1 MKTQQQTIATAA
13 AYLPQT
19 LQTLSPQV
27 SSPDAANSANEC
39 SALSVFRGCAPATV
53 EQLMPLLYRLAVNF
67 PAMGT
72 TYTVGAERI
81 SFWTV
86 LGEQL
91 AQLGW
96 SAERTRYAVEYM
108 LRRCPYKE
116 FRVAEFLNLDKH
128 VATLSNEDFA
138 AIERSRAPHKPIVS
152 MQLDGKQVLMFQED
166 ADRLGYTGYRRRYT
180 TYEAERMT
188 KQERLANGIRWL
200 D

>member
-1 MKTQQQTIATAA
+1 METLNQIVTAEYLHKTSQQ
-13 AYLPQT
+13 
-19 LQTLSPQV
+19 LSRQD
-27 SSPDAANSANEC
+27 SSQEVVESNN
-39 SALSVFRGCAPATV
+39 ALSVFRGYAPATV

-116 FRVAEFLNLDKH
+116 FRVAEFLNIDKH
-128 VATLSNEDFA
+128 VTTLSNADFA
-138 AIERSRAPHKPIVS
+138 AIERSRVPHKPIVS
-152 MQLDGKQVLMFQED
+152 VQAGDRQVLMWQED
-166 ADRLGYTGYRRRYT
+166 ADRIGYKDYRRRYT

-188 KQERLANGIRWL
+188 PQQRRENGIRWM

>member
-1 MKTQQQTIATAA
+1 METQNQIATVA

-19 LQTLSPQV
+19 SQALSPQA
-27 SSPDAANSANEC
+27 SSPEAVNSAN
-39 SALSVFRGCAPATV
+39 ALSVFRACAPATV
-53 EQLMPLLYRLAVNF
+53 EQIMPLLYRLAVNF

-72 TYTVGAERI
+72 TYTVGTERI

-116 FRVAEFLNLDKH
+116 FRVAEFLNIDQQ
-128 VATLSNEDFA
+128 VTTLSNADFA
-138 AIERSRAPHKPIVS
+138 AIERSRVPHKPIVS
-152 MQLDGKQVLMFQED
+152 VQTGDRQVLMWQED
-166 ADRLGYTGYRRRYT
+166 ADRLGYKDYLRRYT

-188 KQERLANGIRWL
+188 PQQRRAYGIRWL

>member
-1 MKTQQQTIATAA
+1 METLNQIVTAEYLHKTSQQ
-13 AYLPQT
+13 
-19 LQTLSPQV
+19 LSRQD
-27 SSPDAANSANEC
+27 SSQEVVESNN
-39 SALSVFRGCAPATV
+39 ALSVFRGYAPATV

-72 TYTVGAERI
+72 TYTVGTERI

-116 FRVAEFLNLDKH
+116 FRVAEFLNIDQH
-128 VATLSNEDFA
+128 VNTISNADFA

-152 MQLDGKQVLMFQED
+152 VQTGDRQVLMFQED
-166 ADRLGYTGYRRRYT
+166 ADMLGYKDYRRRYT

-188 KQERLANGIRWL
+188 PQQRRENGIRWI